1 LHGKSK
7 VFFNQNQ
14 GKGKGESH
22 RIKAGIH
29 CAAATAT
36 PRRWPSHQGSEN
48 RTTHGQKPTSTL
60 TGSLSLSLSLS
71 LSHGLASA
79 REDGGENGREKENE
93 RKMGGDVHERKEE
106 RKEEKGR
113 KKEEWEAVGLED
125 RKSFLQCGCG

>member
-7 VFFNQNQ
+7 VFLT
-14 GKGKGESH
+14 K
-22 RIKAGIH
+22 IKAREKENLTESRLESIAQPLPPLHDGGP
-29 CAAATAT
+29 ATKA
-36 PRRWPSHQGSEN
+36 PKIAP
-48 RTTHGQKPTSTL
+48 PTAKNLLPHSRV
-60 TGSLSLSLSLS
+60 LSLSLSLS